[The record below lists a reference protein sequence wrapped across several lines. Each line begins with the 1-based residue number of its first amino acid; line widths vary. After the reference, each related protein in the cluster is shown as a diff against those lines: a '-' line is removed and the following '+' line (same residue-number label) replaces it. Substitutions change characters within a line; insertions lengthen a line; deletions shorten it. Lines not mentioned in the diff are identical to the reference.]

1 MRSWPSNNTL
11 CHHQMFAP
19 VLLIAVILA
28 VYYPAMLGGIHPIDD
43 PGIISRYS
51 ASLPLSQ
58 LLLPGNSYYYRPIIE
73 LSFWLDNRL
82 WGMEASAMHLENIL
96 LHIAN
101 TLLIFYLARR
111 IFSDDDVPL
120 IPLLAALLFA
130 LHPVNVEAVAWIA
143 GRTDLLLAVF
153 VLASLIYWLRW
164 LATPRWQDI
173 TFALLLFGAAL
184 LTKETALAFGAV
196 IVLFVM
202 IWSGAATLRQRIL
215 AAGIMVL
222 PVALLVIITLIFKN
236 ETSGLDRFLAGTNL
250 HMWQGIR
257 DGMVA
262 FGFYVKKLIVP
273 YPLNFAIYQ
282 VHFAYALVTLAL
294 FPLLWLLVRRHRLAS
309 IFFISSLL
317 LILPAVLVAVTQ
329 IAWTPL
335 AERYLYIPSAF
346 FIVGLS
352 ITASSFYCKQKKILY
367 STALCLTGIFAVISF
382 QRTLLW
388 NDKLAFFQDAVAK
401 SPEFGSVYHSLGGQ
415 LLQKGLVDRAA
426 EAFAT
431 ADRLNKRDSMRTHIK
446 AAIMETKIAKGELLE
461 ARSYFFEVF
470 SNKQDAS
477 ADLLDLLYKA
487 DVRRIINLIG
497 RDKAILAE
505 DLLETLDLLY
515 QKKPDPFCLYRS
527 GQIALVAGNSK
538 TAAEFFRRAH
548 SAAPVDAHYKAAAKT
563 NYLRLEAGK

>member
-1 MRSWPSNNTL
+1 
-11 CHHQMFAP
+11 
-19 VLLIAVILA
+19 LIAVILA
-28 VYYPAMLGGIHPIDD
+28 VYYPAMLSGIHPVDD

-51 ASLPLSQ
+51 TSLPLSQ
-58 LLLPGNSYYYRPIIE
+58 IVLPGNSYYYRPIIE

-111 IFSDDDVPL
+111 ISSVDGSPL

-130 LHPVNVEAVAWIA
+130 LHPINVEAVAWIA

-164 LATPRWQDI
+164 LATPRLKDI
-173 TFALLLFGAAL
+173 TVALLLFGAAL

-202 IWSGAATLRQRIL
+202 FWPGTATLRQRIS

-222 PVALLVIITLIFKN
+222 PVALLVVITLVFKN
-236 ETSGLDRFLAGTNL
+236 ETSGLDRFLAGANL
-250 HMWQGIR
+250 HIVQGIR

-262 FGFYVKKLIVP
+262 FGFYVKKLFEP

-282 VHFAYALVTLAL
+282 VQPAYALVSLAL

-317 LILPAVLVAVTQ
+317 FILPAVLVAVAQ

-335 AERYLYIPSAF
+335 AERYLYVPSAF
-346 FIVGLS
+346 FMVGLS
-352 ITASSFYCKQKKILY
+352 ISASSFCCKQKKILY
-367 STALCLTGIFAVISF
+367 STALCLAGVFAVISF
-382 QRTLLW
+382 QRTMLW

-415 LLQKGLVDRAA
+415 LLQAGQVGRAA
-426 EAFAT
+426 EAFAA

-446 AAIMETKIAKGELLE
+446 AAIMGTKIAKGEMLE
-461 ARSYFFEVF
+461 ARGYFFKVF
-470 SNKQDAS
+470 TEKQDAS
-477 ADLLDLLYKA
+477 ADFLELLYKA
-487 DVRRIINLIG
+487 DGARIVNLTG
-497 RDKAILAE
+497 QDKALLAE
-505 DLLETLDLLY
+505 DLLETLGLLY
-515 QKKPDPFCLYRS
+515 LKKPDPFWLYRS
-527 GQIALVAGNSK
+527 GQFAMNTGDKNR
-538 TAAEFFRRAH
+538 AADFFHRAH
-548 SAAPVDAHYKAAAKT
+548 NAAPMDAHYKASAKT
-563 NYLRLEAGK
+563 YYLRLESGK